1 MLSSYETEKEKIEAI
16 KFQLKFCKEVLS
28 QIPDMKQTF
37 NVTKSVDGQK
47 SRKSLNSQELSLN
60 LKTLICQAIVKDAEG
75 DGEKHILVGKRVKH
89 RFRGQLCDEQA
100 CRWYLGKI
108 ISQVKS

>member
-1 MLSSYETEKEKIEAI
+1 MLSSYETEKEKIEAL
-16 KFQLKFCKEVLS
+16 KVQLKFRKEVLS

-75 DGEKHILVGKRVKH
+75 DGEKHTLVGKRVKH
-89 RFRGQLCDEQA
+89 RFRGQPGDEQG